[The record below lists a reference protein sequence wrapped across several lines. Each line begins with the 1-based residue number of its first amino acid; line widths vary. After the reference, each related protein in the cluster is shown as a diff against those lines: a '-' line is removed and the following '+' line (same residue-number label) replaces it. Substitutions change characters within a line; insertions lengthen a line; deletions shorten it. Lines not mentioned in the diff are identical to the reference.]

1 MWSDPR
7 SIKSQYRLEHQ
18 SEGAGPVDGRAR
30 ANEFIRIFSVKWLT
44 ESIETSMMDLLGRM
58 KPQKSAASLE
68 HPVRKPHKTRP
79 ETDNRRAE
87 IARIAFRLISQS
99 GLEGFRTRQ
108 VADAAGIDQGTLHYH
123 YPTKEA
129 LIQAVVDQLTADF
142 RANRAGPEDQAV
154 GALAELR
161 SEIQDVAMRVKET
174 PEQFRVLME
183 LRLRTNR
190 DPAIAAILAR
200 LDHGFT
206 QHLTSLVSRGVEQGI
221 FRPDVNLELAGL
233 VLRNKLDGLAL
244 AALVASNRI
253 DEIASVVCSQM
264 EAWLLREVA

>member
-1 MWSDPR
+1 
-7 SIKSQYRLEHQ
+7 
-18 SEGAGPVDGRAR
+18 
-30 ANEFIRIFSVKWLT
+30 
-44 ESIETSMMDLLGRM
+44 MDLLGKM

-87 IARIAFRLISQS
+87 IARIAFRLISQN

-123 YPTKEA
+123 YPSKEA
-129 LIQAVVDQLTADF
+129 LIQAVIDQLVADF
-142 RANRAGPEDQAV
+142 RVNRAVQEDKADN
-154 GALAELR
+154 ALVELR
-161 SEIQDVAMRVKET
+161 NEIHDVAMRVKET

-183 LRLRTNR
+183 LRLRANR

-200 LDHGFT
+200 LDHGFSY
-206 QHLTSLVSRGVEQGI
+206 HLTSLMAQGVQQGI
-221 FRPDVNLELAGL
+221 FRPDVDLELAGL

-244 AALVASNRI
+244 AAVVASYRI
-253 DEIASVVCSQM
+253 DEIATVVCRQM
-264 EAWLLREVA
+264 EEWLLREVE